1 MILSV
6 TKTVENEKANEK
18 LWSTLNAKNSVYNSI
33 DFKRHFSEDDIIQSS
48 LYTDVVLFFFS

>member
-33 DFKRHFSEDDIIQSS
+33 DFKRDFSEDDIIQSR
-48 LYTDVVLFFFS
+48 L